1 MCDTSEGER
10 ASATMRPRWG
20 TLYATVFPQLA
31 ALGAAEV
38 VHSPG
43 AIRLAL
49 RCVLALGA
57 FATMSLWLRANRPAF
72 DLQNWCDC
80 AGQRMTIRVIES
92 RLPKLTASPLEP
104 AVITQD
110 LVEDEYDIAG
120 R

>member
-1 MCDTSEGER
+1 MCDTSEGGR
-10 ASATMRPRWG
+10 GSAIMRPRWS
-20 TLYATVFPQLA
+20 TLYASVFPQLA
-31 ALGAAEV
+31 ALGAVEV
-38 VHSPG
+38 VQSSSV
-43 AIRLAL
+43 IRVVF
-49 RCVLALGA
+49 RCVLALGI
-57 FATMSLWLRANRPAF
+57 FATMSVWLRANRPAF

-110 LVEDEYDIAG
+110 LVEDEYDTAG

>member
-1 MCDTSEGER
+1 MLPLTAGAIVPSESGLV
-10 ASATMRPRWG
+10 T
-20 TLYATVFPQLA
+20 TLLVATVP
-31 ALGAAEV
+31 V
-38 VHSPG
+38 PSSSPKRPSRPAPDVRG
-43 AIRLAL
+43 PLIA
-49 RCVLALGA
+49 
-57 FATMSLWLRANRPAF
+57 ATMSVWLRANRPAF

-92 RLPKLTASPLEP
+92 RLPRLTASPLEP